1 VKIFRSYLLPAL
13 LVASTLLLA
22 FWLVM
27 ADRSKRSFGGYDLTA
42 REVVGFQSTIPG
54 WTVRKVPMDL
64 ENSTDPNI
72 LGMEL
77 SRKES
82 LPGQGPR
89 FFVRLVHG
97 YNMPMCMKIKYYT
110 VEKLLDHGVRP
121 VSYPK
126 LQSAFRVG
134 GQRAE
139 GGGQTIDLRLLN
151 TSLTTTLPVQLWR
164 LTSSAGTVS
173 LWATTM
179 IRSGDFAVTP
189 EDISS
194 MAFPRVET
202 PEDPNWVPRG
212 LALEDL
218 KHPVASFQSW
228 WHGRWDGARW
238 DVLTFLRLRPPAHGS
253 EELLSYVTR
262 SVVPDVKPENEAEVM
277 RDLLNTHAAMLKELQ
292 KWRRNGK

>member
-1 VKIFRSYLLPAL
+1 MKAFRSYLLPAL
-13 LVASTLLLA
+13 LVASALLLA

-27 ADRSKRSFGGYDLTA
+27 ADRSTRSSGGYDLTA

-54 WTVRKVPMDL
+54 WTVRKVPIDL

-72 LGMEL
+72 LGMAL
-77 SRKES
+77 SRKDS
-82 LPGQGPR
+82 LPGQGSR

-121 VSYPK
+121 VSDLK

-134 GQRAE
+134 GQTAE
-139 GGGQTIDLRLLN
+139 GGGIN
-151 TSLTTTLPVQLWR
+151 LTTVPPVQLWR

-179 IRSGDFAVTP
+179 IRAGDFAVTP

-218 KHPVASFQSW
+218 KHPVASFQRW

-262 SVVPDVKPENEAEVM
+262 SVVPDVKPENETEVI
-277 RDLLNTHAAMLKELQ
+277 RDLLNTHVAMLKELQ
-292 KWRRNGK
+292 KWRKSE